1 MWCKNCGS
9 EIEPGAKF
17 CTNCGMKVDDNP
29 QGSINESQVTVD
41 QAPVKKSKN
50 SKLIFGVLA
59 GVLILALIGF
69 GLFKF
74 MNPKL
79 SADRAEDLTEDFFER
94 YFNSETRSE
103 SFDYLS
109 ATADLNSFISADNLK
124 KSEELFDKE
133 DGKIKFDLEEV
144 SDSFEI
150 EDDWATMDFNLKTSV
165 SASEFS
171 DFINVEYLKDGRK
184 WKIDKIS
191 GLDDWVENKPS
202 VEKLLEVAENFL
214 NECNNAW
221 ELDEIQSMAQSKK
234 ADGGAIEGIQTYEI
248 QNIIDSDESFEGK
261 LNIELIAEPA
271 GLKVDADKTNLDV
284 DVKSFAGQKEYE
296 DQLTFV
302 FVKEGDDY
310 KVADIKGYENW
321 LRSKL
326 VNVNSCEALD
336 FFHQAANS
344 YFAGEQVDYD
354 IYLTKDSPL
363 RDFFESEDVE
373 SYFEEKEDTVNFLS
387 VDFPNPGIEYND
399 DGSAEVFQPMNFYT
413 RRGTFSWAMPFIIKL
428 EDGRVKLHDAPEFK
442 NFLNLIPSAKNF
454 KNILETAFT
463 DLYVNYDPAGFDY
476 FTGEVQRYMPS
487 SAKIKE
493 DMEESGEIDGVE
505 VEIGDYSIMR
515 YATQIDVPITLTLIG
530 KDGFRDSSIATVT
543 FQVDADETR
552 WLIADIY

>member
-17 CTNCGMKVDDNP
+17 CTACGAKLDDQP
-29 QGSINESQVTVD
+29 ASMNEEQAPAN

-50 SKLIFGVLA
+50 SKVIFGVIA
-59 GVLILALIGF
+59 GILILALVGF
-69 GLFKF
+69 GVFKF
-74 MNPKL
+74 INPKL
-79 SADRAEDLTEDFFER
+79 NADKAEDLAEDFFER

-103 SFDYLS
+103 AFDYLS

-124 KSEELFDKE
+124 KSEEIFE
-133 DGKIKFDLEEV
+133 REEGKIKFDLEEV
-144 SDSFEI
+144 ADSFET
-150 EDDWATMDFNLKTSV
+150 EDEWAKMDFNLKTS
-165 SASEFS
+165 ASGTEFS
-171 DFINVEYLKDGRK
+171 DNINVEYLKDGRK

-221 ELDEIQSMAQSKK
+221 ELDEIKSMAQSKK
-234 ADGGAIEGIQTYEI
+234 EDGGVIEGIQTYAI

-271 GLKVDADKTNLDV
+271 GLKVDADKTKLDV

-363 RDFFESEDVE
+363 RGFFESEDVE

-413 RRGTFSWAMPFIIKL
+413 LRGTFSWAMPFIIKL
-428 EDGRVKLHDAPEFK
+428 EDGRVKLHEAPEFK
-442 NFLNLIPSAKNF
+442 NFLNLIPSARNF

-493 DMEESGEIDGVE
+493 DMEKSGEIDGVE
-505 VEIGDYSIMR
+505 VKIGDYSIMR
-515 YATQIDVPITLTLIG
+515 YATRIDVPITLTLIG

-543 FQVDADETR
+543 FQVNDDETR